1 MKCILRDAVTELGTL
16 NEDLPQDICKALES
30 RLELRISFL
39 DAIDLATIRHA
50 TPESSKV
57 PWTRM
62 RDLIGIIEDEHTLG
76 KPVPEAFS
84 TKLQRRLTSTM
95 PPRPMVK
102 LSFKECTAHFKLFFE
117 AGAEVIDVL
126 QAGDAQSLLVC
137 YLV

>member
-1 MKCILRDAVTELGTL
+1 VKCILRDAVTELGTL